1 MITKLQIVP
10 FANVSLTTRPLIMLL
25 MLTAQT
31 HAYATTM
38 QLLIKDILEE
48 VRYAFIDIVGEGMQ
62 F

>member
-1 MITKLQIVP
+1 
-10 FANVSLTTRPLIMLL
+10 MLL

-31 HAYATTM
+31 HAYATMM